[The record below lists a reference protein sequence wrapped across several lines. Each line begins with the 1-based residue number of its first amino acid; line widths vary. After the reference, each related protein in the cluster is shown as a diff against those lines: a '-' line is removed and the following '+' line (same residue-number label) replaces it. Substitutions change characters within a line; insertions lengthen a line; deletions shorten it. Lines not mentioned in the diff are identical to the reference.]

1 MSTALNKN
9 NNTAML
15 DALNGNM
22 NSEFRAVLQYIC
34 HRISARNQDVML
46 AESFKSA
53 ALDEMSHMLFF
64 SDLISRHG
72 GTPTFEEWKVDQSND
87 IITML
92 QTDLQ
97 LEKEARE
104 RYACQLELFK
114 EFADVT
120 TVLAQVLADETDHE
134 EIFQQYLEK
143 RRT

>member
-1 MSTALNKN
+1 MSSADNKN
-9 NNTAML
+9 NKTKML

-34 HRISARNQDVML
+34 HRISARNQDGML

-64 SDLISRHG
+64 SDLISRYG
-72 GTPTFEEWKVDQSND
+72 GTPIFDAWKVDQSSD

-92 QTDLQ
+92 ETDLM

-104 RYACQLELFK
+104 RYARQRELFK
-114 EFADVT
+114 EFSDVT
-120 TVLAQVLADETDHE
+120 TVLTQVLSDETDHE
-134 EIFQQYLEK
+134 ETFQRYLDG
-143 RRT
+143 RRK

>member
-1 MSTALNKN
+1 MSYPPNQLNKQ
-9 NNTAML
+9 AML

-34 HRISARNQDVML
+34 HRISAKDQDVLL

-64 SDLISRHG
+64 SDLISRYG

-92 QTDLQ
+92 KTDLN
-97 LEKEARE
+97 LEKDARE
-104 RYACQLELFK
+104 RYARQLELFK
-114 EFADVT
+114 EFSDVT
-120 TVLAQVLADETDHE
+120 TVLTQVLADETDHE
-134 EIFQQYLEK
+134 ETFQQYLEK

>member
-1 MSTALNKN
+1 MSSTPNHNATAV
-9 NNTAML
+9 ML

-34 HRISARNQDVML
+34 HRISARNQDIML

-64 SDLISRHG
+64 SDLISRYG

-87 IITML
+87 ILTML
-92 QTDLQ
+92 ETDLQ

-114 EFADVT
+114 EFSDVT
-120 TVLAQVLADETDHE
+120 AVLTQVLADETDHE
-134 EIFQQYLEK
+134 ETFQQYLEK
-143 RRT
+143 RHS

>member
-1 MSTALNKN
+1 MPQPSASSD
-9 NNTAML
+9 AAEML

-34 HRISARNQDVML
+34 HRISARNQDIML

-64 SDLISRHG
+64 SDLISRYG
-72 GTPTFEEWKVDQSND
+72 GTPIFDAWKVDQSSD

-92 QTDLQ
+92 ETDLM

-104 RYACQLELFK
+104 RYARQRELFK
-114 EFADVT
+114 EFSDVT
-120 TVLAQVLADETDHE
+120 TVLTQVLDDEIDHE
-134 EIFQQYLEK
+134 ETFQRYLDG
-143 RRT
+143 RRK

>member
-1 MSTALNKN
+1 MSSADNKN
-9 NNTAML
+9 NKTKML

-34 HRISARNQDVML
+34 HRISARNQDGML

-64 SDLISRHG
+64 SDLISRYG
-72 GTPTFEEWKVDQSND
+72 GTPTFEEWKIDQSSE

-92 QTDLQ
+92 ETDLQ

-114 EFADVT
+114 DYADVT
-120 TVLAQVLADETDHE
+120 TVLTQVLADETDHE
-134 EIFQQYLEK
+134 ESFQQYLEK
-143 RRT
+143 RRS

>member
-1 MSTALNKN
+1 MSSADNMNNK
-9 NNTAML
+9 AEML

-34 HRISARNQDVML
+34 HRISARNQDIML

-64 SDLISRHG
+64 SDLISRYG
-72 GTPTFEEWKVDQSND
+72 GTPTFEEWKVDQSSD
-87 IITML
+87 LTIML

-104 RYACQLELFK
+104 RYARQLELFK
-114 EFADVT
+114 EFSDVA
-120 TVLAQVLADETDHE
+120 TVLTQVLADETDHE
-134 EIFQQYLEK
+134 ETFQQYLEK
-143 RRT
+143 RRL